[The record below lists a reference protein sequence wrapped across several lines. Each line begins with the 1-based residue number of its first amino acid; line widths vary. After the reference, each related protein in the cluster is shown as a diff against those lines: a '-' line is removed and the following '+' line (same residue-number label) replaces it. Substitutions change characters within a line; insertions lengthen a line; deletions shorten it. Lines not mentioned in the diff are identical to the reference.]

1 MVEVAIRADGGCAI
15 VCRMGSDSETVRV
28 SGDRLTCFRTY
39 FDPDD
44 AVRAAEGPAA
54 DAW

>member
-1 MVEVAIRADGGCAI
+1 MP
-15 VCRMGSDSETVRV
+15 GSDSDTVRVSGDVRRV
-28 SGDRLTCFRTY
+28 SGDRLTCFRAY